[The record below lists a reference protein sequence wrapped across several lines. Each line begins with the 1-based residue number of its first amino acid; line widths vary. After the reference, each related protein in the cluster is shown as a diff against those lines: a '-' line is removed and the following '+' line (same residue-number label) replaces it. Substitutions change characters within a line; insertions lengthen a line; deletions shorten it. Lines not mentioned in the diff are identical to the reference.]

1 MKVKSE
7 SEVAQLCL
15 ALCDPMDCSQPGSSV
30 HGIFILLL
38 TVFKTKKVQGG
49 FHNHSM
55 LSFLHSMRGVDN
67 ETVLYFQRQTSYM
80 LSGSG
85 KDAVKTSSMPIC
97 PALET
102 TDVLLLIV
110 MKSPQC
116 SRHCIEQASSLWFQT
131 LPNHIKSQTQAI
143 LSVP

>member
-1 MKVKSE
+1 MG
-7 SEVAQLCL
+7 
-15 ALCDPMDCSQPGSSV
+15 SQGY
-30 HGIFILLL
+30 IKLMLLL
-38 TVFKTKKVQGG
+38 TVFKTRKVQGD
-49 FHNHSM
+49 FHNHSV
-55 LSFLHSMRGVDN
+55 LPFLQSMRGADN
-67 ETVLYFQRQTSYM
+67 KTVLSFQWQTSYM

-85 KDAVKTSSMPIC
+85 KDAIKTSSMPIC
-97 PALET
+97 PALENT
-102 TDVLLLIV
+102 NVLLLIV

>member
-1 MKVKSE
+1 MG
-7 SEVAQLCL
+7 
-15 ALCDPMDCSQPGSSV
+15 SQGY
-30 HGIFILLL
+30 IKLMLLP
-38 TVFKTKKVQGG
+38 TVFKTRKVQGD
-49 FHNHSM
+49 FHNHSV
-55 LSFLHSMRGVDN
+55 LPFLQSMRGADN
-67 ETVLYFQRQTSYM
+67 KTVLSFQWQTSYM

-85 KDAVKTSSMPIC
+85 KDAIKTSSMPIC
-97 PALET
+97 PALENT
-102 TDVLLLIV
+102 NVLLLIV

>member
-1 MKVKSE
+1 M
-7 SEVAQLCL
+7 
-15 ALCDPMDCSQPGSSV
+15 GSK
-30 HGIFILLL
+30 GYIKLILLL
-38 TVFKTKKVQGG
+38 TVFKTKKVQGD
-49 FHNHSM
+49 FRNHSM

-67 ETVLYFQRQTSYM
+67 ATVLYFQWQTSYM

-85 KDAVKTSSMPIC
+85 KDAVKISSMPIC
-97 PALET
+97 PALENT
-102 TDVLLLIV
+102 NVLLLIV